1 MKYYGTLNEKL
12 YVCSNESTYTYEEVP
27 VDFDEIDFHL
37 KMCLNPIKFFILN
50 LLYLS
55 LSVFFTINVCSPN
68 FKTTGNVFLITKMLH
83 PERAAVFL

>member
-37 KMCLNPIKFFILN
+37 KMSLIFHFKPSLFITVSIFHYQCL
-50 LLYLS
+50 LS
-55 LSVFFTINVCSPN
+55 
-68 FKTTGNVFLITKMLH
+68 
-83 PERAAVFL
+83 